1 MCSKYILFSPIGY
14 NDPVGSQLDKS
25 KIINSLETDKSKMP
39 LEEYYK
45 LKDSISKMDI
55 IYSEGSM
62 LSIVR
67 KYKPY
72 KVLLFLTDEM
82 SKRSDKKGNSIS
94 DILIKKI
101 QKIAPNCLEV
111 SIKNSKYLANNL
123 DYSLEDE
130 EGKNFKEMID
140 ELKIGFENSTLLVNI
155 TPSTAQIK
163 SKLVLESID
172 MDNTN
177 AVYLH
182 YDRSNDLLS
191 SNSSIYTD
199 NIDFADFICDEYENY
214 ICNYKDAHE
223 MPSLSIFRKNKIRY
237 QIEALI
243 KESYEYK
250 AAYELFKND
259 NFINDNFSCI
269 LNLLNYA
276 DLRYNLKYSDKELY
290 DAGIDLSDDVRIFQD
305 NLNNLEHTN
314 FKSLMEYFYVMKL
327 KQKKGDLSDFIL
339 RLTPFLEFIDNK
351 KNNLLDK
358 NSCTYNDI
366 KNKKEEL
373 ELIKKKLRNT
383 VAHQMVNV
391 SEDDIQKESGIFS
404 EDIINK
410 CGELLE
416 LICGKF
422 FNKEYFVYDEINKKI
437 LEKL

>member
-1 MCSKYILFSPIGY
+1 MYT
-14 NDPVGSQLDKS
+14 NQR
-25 KIINSLETDKSKMP
+25 
-39 LEEYYK
+39 
-45 LKDSISKMDI
+45 KD
-55 IYSEGSM
+55 
-62 LSIVR
+62 
-67 KYKPY
+67 
-72 KVLLFLTDEM
+72 
-82 SKRSDKKGNSIS
+82 
-94 DILIKKI
+94 
-101 QKIAPNCLEV
+101 
-111 SIKNSKYLANNL
+111 
-123 DYSLEDE
+123 
-130 EGKNFKEMID
+130 
-140 ELKIGFENSTLLVNI
+140 
-155 TPSTAQIK
+155 
-163 SKLVLESID
+163 
-172 MDNTN
+172 
-177 AVYLH
+177 
-182 YDRSNDLLS
+182 
-191 SNSSIYTD
+191 
-199 NIDFADFICDEYENY
+199 
-214 ICNYKDAHE
+214 
-223 MPSLSIFRKNKIRY
+223 
-237 QIEALI
+237 
-243 KESYEYK
+243 
-250 AAYELFKND
+250 
-259 NFINDNFSCI
+259 
-269 LNLLNYA
+269 
-276 DLRYNLKYSDKELY
+276 
-290 DAGIDLSDDVRIFQD
+290 IDLNKHMH